1 MKMVPNC
8 TLITSCFVLTKYN
21 PSSRSIQET
30 LKNIETLLYI
40 PVFLVIYC
48 DSSVIDDIKK
58 IRDKKGYSHL
68 TQYIETDFENIWAY
82 QYVDKVKENRAK
94 YHPTRDSRTCA
105 ESHLLCCNKFDFL
118 LKTMEEN
125 PFHTDRFGWIDSNIG
140 VNASKI
146 ARNYHINMLPDVLN
160 NITDKFKIQIL
171 NVADKK
177 YKDPAMKMEFY
188 NQYRWVVCG
197 SLFTTGKEVGIPIL
211 KRLNEIFI
219 ESTEAGYGHAEEMFF
234 LEVLD
239 EFYDSIDKSYGDYHH
254 ILNNF
259 IQPTSDLL
267 YTYMHIVKRY
277 YDFGYYRECYDCSHY
292 MIEYLKTVKEKV
304 DYATYMMILLCY
316 YSSAKEYKPN
326 EVPRISNHITY
337 LVSNYSE
344 FAEEFNRYRYLH
356 GINGFESAKIF

>member
-8 TLITSCFVLTKYN
+8 TLITACFVLTKYN
-21 PSSRSIQET
+21 SSSRSREET
-30 LKNIETLLYI
+30 IKNIETLLYI

-48 DSSVIDDIKK
+48 DSSVIDDIKQ
-58 IRDKKGYSHL
+58 IRNKKGYNHL
-68 TQYIETDFENIWAY
+68 THYVEMDFESIWAY
-82 QYVDKVKENRAK
+82 QYVNKVKENRLK

-118 LKTMEEN
+118 LKTIQEN
-125 PFHTDRFGWIDSNIG
+125 PFHTDKFGWIDSNIG

-211 KRLNEIFI
+211 NRLNQIFI
-219 ESTEAGYGHAEEMFF
+219 ETTEAGYGHGEEMFF

-239 EFYDSIDKSYGDYHH
+239 EFYDSIDRSYGDYHH

-259 IQPTSDLL
+259 IQPKNDLL
-267 YTYMHIVKRY
+267 YTYIHIVRKY
-277 YDFGYYRECYDCSHY
+277 YEFGYYRECYDCSHY

-304 DYATYMMILLCY
+304 DYATYMMILLAY
-316 YSSAKEYKPN
+316 YASAKEYKPD
-326 EVPRISNHITY
+326 ETPRISNHIAY
-337 LVSNYSE
+337 LVTNQPA
-344 FAEEFNRYRYLH
+344 FAEEFHRYRHLH